1 MNMASKVK
9 STSKLYSKKRA
20 TETKI
25 CCLNSLFARGT
36 LGVVLLDAYFFE
48 ISINSFRKDI
58 GVIYLEPR
66 LIWESKELAGKD
78 QQQENT
84 YERAEISV
92 A

>member
-1 MNMASKVK
+1 M
-9 STSKLYSKKRA
+9 
-20 TETKI
+20 
-25 CCLNSLFARGT
+25 LFEQPLPEE
-36 LGVVLLDAYFFE
+36 LGGRVVLLDGYFFE

-58 GVIYLEPR
+58 GFIHLEPC